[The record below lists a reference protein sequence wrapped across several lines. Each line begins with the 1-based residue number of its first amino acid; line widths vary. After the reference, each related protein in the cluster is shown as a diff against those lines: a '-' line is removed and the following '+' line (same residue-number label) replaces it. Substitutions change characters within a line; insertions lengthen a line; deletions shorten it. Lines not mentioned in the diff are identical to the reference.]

1 MTTVTPP
8 AARAPEDLAD
18 PPRTWSC
25 FVITPIGNEH
35 AEQGSPERDA
45 YEHSLRIFEE
55 VVLPACSRYGVTPV
69 RSDGIAEAGEITD
82 QICRHVLQDDLVIAD
97 VGGGNPN
104 VMYEL
109 GLRHATGKPV
119 IHIGEHG
126 RLPFDISP
134 IRTIQFQ
141 ATTRSGL
148 VGARKKLEAALET
161 VLRGAFE
168 PLTPARI
175 LRGLRTDPFSPA
187 RVGEGEEDEG
197 EDTPG
202 LVERMAVVEE
212 QMEAMTEDLDGAT
225 DALQR
230 ITDAAQELLP
240 TLWQPDSP
248 SSTQQAI
255 LHRFAQAIE
264 EPAADLKGCAQRFAD
279 KMGSLDA
286 AVRAGLAFRRS
297 MPSHAPDTPSE
308 GPADL
313 LEQLTGMSASVQEG
327 VEAIILFEAMFK
339 AFSSLS
345 RSLRAPGR
353 EITAALR
360 LFRQSASYFA
370 QWEHLART
378 EDG

>member
-1 MTTVTPP
+1 MTTITPP
-8 AARAPEDLAD
+8 AVRTTEDLAD

-35 AEQGSPERDA
+35 AEQGSLEREA

-141 ATTRSGL
+141 ADTKGGL
-148 VGARKKLEAALET
+148 VDARKKLEAALET
-161 VLRGAFE
+161 MLRGAFE

-175 LRGLRTDPFSPA
+175 LRGLGTDPFSPA
-187 RVGEGEEDEG
+187 RVGEDEEDENS
-197 EDTPG
+197 PG

-230 ITDAAQELLP
+230 ITGAAEEFLP
-240 TLWQPDSP
+240 TLWQPDAP

-255 LHRFAQAIE
+255 LHRFARAIE
-264 EPAADLKGCAQRFAD
+264 DPAADLKGCAQRFAD

-286 AVRAGLAFRRS
+286 AVRAGLAFQRS
-297 MPSHAPDTPSE
+297 MPLQASDTPSE

-313 LEQLTGMSASVQEG
+313 LEQLTGLSASVQDG
-327 VEAIILFEAMFK
+327 VEAIALFEALFK

-353 EITAALR
+353 EIAAALR

>member
-1 MTTVTPP
+1 MTTVTP
-8 AARAPEDLAD
+8 AAVRTTEDLPE

-35 AEQGSPERDA
+35 AEQGSPEREA

-82 QICRHVLQDDLVIAD
+82 QICRHVLHDDLVIAD

-148 VGARKKLEAALET
+148 VDARKKLEAALET

-175 LRGLRTDPFSPA
+175 LRGLPTGQFSPA
-187 RVGEGEEDEG
+187 RLGEDEEDE
-197 EDTPG
+197 DSPG
-202 LVERMAVVEE
+202 LVEHMAVVEE

-225 DALQR
+225 VALQR
-230 ITDAAQELLP
+230 ITAAAEKFLP
-240 TLWQPDSP
+240 TLWQPDAP

-255 LHRFAQAIE
+255 LHQFARAIE
-264 EPAADLKGCAQRFAD
+264 EPAADLKSCAQRFAD

-286 AVRAGLAFRRS
+286 AVRAGLAFQRS
-297 MPSHAPDTPSE
+297 MSLQASDNATE

-313 LEQLTGMSASVQEG
+313 LEQLTGLSASVREG
-327 VEAIILFEAMFK
+327 VEAITLFEAMFK

-353 EITAALR
+353 EIGAALS
-360 LFRQSASYFA
+360 LFRRSASYFE

-378 EDG
+378 EQG